1 MPSLHQLKTLPY
13 SVQDLSSLV
22 LNVESYPE
30 FLPWC
35 GAARVISNMGK
46 EILAELV
53 IEFKGFNGQY
63 QSKICHKTLLEDSY
77 IIEVEAISG
86 PFEYLKNTWLF
97 TKKPNGTEIEFSIDF
112 HMKSGL
118 LNKLIGAF
126 YISASEKIIDAFEK
140 RASVIYQPTEIS
152 KKINV

>member
-22 LNVESYPE
+22 LDIESYPK

-35 GAARVISNMGK
+35 GAARVISDVDR

-53 IEFKGFNGQY
+53 IEFKGFYGKY
-63 QSKICHKTLLEDSY
+63 QSKVLHKALPEDNY
-77 IIEVEAISG
+77 LIKVEAISG

-97 TKKPNGTEIEFSIDF
+97 TKKPENTQIEFFIDF
-112 HMKSGL
+112 RMKSGL
-118 LNKLIGAF
+118 LNKLIGSF
-126 YISASEKIIDAFEK
+126 YITASEKIVDAFEK
-140 RASVIYQPTEIS
+140 RASVIYP
-152 KKINV
+152 VM